1 MLIDLNNANKVET
14 STSAAT
20 GLRRSTKTKQIPST
34 LHDFEVLLDFAVVLE
49 GELVHYAQFVEF
61 DLISFIEAKNN
72 PKWVNTMEY
81 ELNSTEKNQT

>member
-1 MLIDLNNANKVET
+1 M
-14 STSAAT
+14 
-20 GLRRSTKTKQIPST
+20 
-34 LHDFEVLLDFAVVLE
+34 
-49 GELVHYAQFVEF
+49 HYAQFVEF